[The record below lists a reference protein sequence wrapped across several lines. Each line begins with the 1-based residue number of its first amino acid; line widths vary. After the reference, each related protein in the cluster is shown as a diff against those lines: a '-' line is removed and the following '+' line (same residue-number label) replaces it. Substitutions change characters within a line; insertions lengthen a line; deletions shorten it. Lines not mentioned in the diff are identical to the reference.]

1 MADNWTD
8 KLRTEMEDFQ
18 SMDIPEGL
26 WEGIE
31 QGLDARRAVSPWR
44 RNIAAAVAAIIVCG
58 SAVVWFMQ
66 HTSDKEM
73 VIAHHAE
80 QLSKSGNLQ
89 TNHSDGN
96 DVPAIGSESHR
107 SMVSASRPQAYNRDE
122 GLPEQSTEPLA
133 ETAEEKQEEPK
144 HIAKRDGNASEDAKP
159 VTTNP
164 TTHPGYTS
172 ASEFTPQRKTSS
184 LSRFSARIFTA
195 MSAQDNTSARQGYM
209 ALSASGMPD
218 NERQM
223 FSKSPFGK
231 LDDLYLANALDTDEK
246 VKSETKHSQPVRL
259 GISMGYDIDSR
270 LALTAGVTYTKLHSI
285 LTSGT
290 STSYF
295 TNSQDIHYLGI
306 PVNVHY
312 DVLRTPHLRLY
323 GAAGGMVEFGVK
335 GDVEVMNVTKGK
347 VVSVERNEITN
358 IPVQYSVNAA
368 VGAEY
373 VILHGIGI
381 YAEPGVSY
389 YFKNHSDLSTIYSAH
404 PLNFSLQL
412 GLRWNIARK

>member
-1 MADNWTD
+1 MADKWTD

-66 HTSDKEM
+66 HTADKEE

-80 QLSKSGNLQ
+80 QSAQGNNLQ
-89 TNHSDGN
+89 TNHADKNPASALCGGN
-96 DVPAIGSESHR
+96 QPTSVTA
-107 SMVSASRPQAYNRDE
+107 AQAKTQKAKLDE
-122 GLPEQSTEPLA
+122 KLPEPPIEPVG
-133 ETAEEKQEEPK
+133 EKQEEPK

-159 VTTNP
+159 APTNP

-231 LDDLYLANALDTDEK
+231 LDNLYLANALDTDEK
-246 VKSETKHSQPVRL
+246 VKSETKHSQPIRL

-270 LALTAGVTYTKLHSI
+270 WTLTAGIAYTKLHST

-290 STSYF
+290 SSSYF
-295 TNSQDIHYLGI
+295 TNNQAIHYLGI

-412 GLRWNIARK
+412 GLRWNIISE